1 MTWLIPFLL
10 TVIILTLSLLII
22 SKLPLGIEV
31 DSLNVALISGLV
43 LGLLNALIRP
53 ILGPLFGATIINI
66 LTLGLASLL
75 LNALIFGLAAR
86 LVTGFRLKWGVIS
99 ALLGAF
105 ALSIIYSVLSN
116 ILMRLGFMTVG

>member
-10 TVIILTLSLLII
+10 TVIILALSLLLI

-31 DSLNVALISGLV
+31 DSLNIAFLAGLV

-53 ILGPLFGATIINI
+53 LLEPVFGATIINI
-66 LTLGLASLL
+66 LTLGLASIL
-75 LNALIFGLAAR
+75 LNALIFGLAAK
-86 LVTGFRLKWGVIS
+86 LVTGFRLRWGILS

-105 ALSIIYSVLSN
+105 ALSIVYSVLSN
-116 ILMRLGFMTVG
+116 ILMRLGLMTVG